1 MGNIRHTFTS
11 PLRHDHTCHLLYS
24 TYSKYEEDWSSY
36 PHTHYFTELFFV
48 LSGSGS
54 FLVEDETFPIAKH
67 DLIVINPNITHTEKS
82 SLEDP
87 LEYIVLGVDGLNF
100 VIDDANEYLLFHSD
114 EMKDQLDFY
123 FRTIL
128 EETENSQKDYEKVCQ
143 NLLNILV
150 VHLSRY
156 ASSSV
161 EIFPFHK
168 MESRECSRAKEQL
181 AALLHIPGL
190 YRLVPSVFV
199 KSTRSIFGPAAG
211 FAPKELQTGSGV
223 WRVDMMKCPYHD
235 TCAEY
240 GCPELCRC
248 FCDSDDISYTGLHPK
263 LIWERSMT
271 LGRGND
277 RCDFCM
283 KVR

>member
-67 DLIVINPNITHTEKS
+67 DLIVINPNITHPEKS

-161 EIFPFHK
+161 ETFTAGQSVILILLFGKILRWISSQRSHRSTSTIFLIPSQK
-168 MESRECSRAKEQL
+168 LMESRR
-181 AALLHIPGL
+181 
-190 YRLVPSVFV
+190 
-199 KSTRSIFGPAAG
+199 
-211 FAPKELQTGSGV
+211 
-223 WRVDMMKCPYHD
+223 
-235 TCAEY
+235 
-240 GCPELCRC
+240 
-248 FCDSDDISYTGLHPK
+248 
-263 LIWERSMT
+263 
-271 LGRGND
+271 
-277 RCDFCM
+277 
-283 KVR
+283 

>member
-143 NLLNILV
+143 NLLNIL
-150 VHLSRY
+150 S
-156 ASSSV
+156 
-161 EIFPFHK
+161 IFPATLPLLWRSFHSIK
-168 MESRECSRAKEQL
+168 WNPGNAAGQSVILILLFGKILRWISSQRSHRSTSTIFLIPSQKLMESRR
-181 AALLHIPGL
+181 
-190 YRLVPSVFV
+190 
-199 KSTRSIFGPAAG
+199 
-211 FAPKELQTGSGV
+211 
-223 WRVDMMKCPYHD
+223 
-235 TCAEY
+235 
-240 GCPELCRC
+240 
-248 FCDSDDISYTGLHPK
+248 
-263 LIWERSMT
+263 
-271 LGRGND
+271 
-277 RCDFCM
+277 
-283 KVR
+283 

>member
-114 EMKDQLDFY
+114 EMKNRLDFY

-168 MESRECSRAKEQL
+168 MESRECSRAKRYIDSSFQENITLDKL
-181 AALLHIPGL
+181 AEIAQINKYYFSHTFTETYGISPMNYLTQKRIFTSQELLTSTDMSLAQIAQQCGFSSSSYFTQCFRKSCGMTPTA
-190 YRLVPSVFV
+190 YRKQFL
-199 KSTRSIFGPAAG
+199 RN
-211 FAPKELQTGSGV
+211 Q
-223 WRVDMMKCPYHD
+223 
-235 TCAEY
+235 
-240 GCPELCRC
+240 
-248 FCDSDDISYTGLHPK
+248 
-263 LIWERSMT
+263 
-271 LGRGND
+271 
-277 RCDFCM
+277 
-283 KVR
+283 

>member
-1 MGNIRHTFTS
+1 M
-11 PLRHDHTCHLLYS
+11 
-24 TYSKYEEDWSSY
+24 
-36 PHTHYFTELFFV
+36 

-114 EMKDQLDFY
+114 EMKDRLDFY

-168 MESRECSRAKEQL
+168 MESRECSRAKRYIDSSFQENITLDKL
-181 AALLHIPGL
+181 AEIAQINKLSLIHI
-190 YRLVPSVFV
+190 
-199 KSTRSIFGPAAG
+199 
-211 FAPKELQTGSGV
+211 
-223 WRVDMMKCPYHD
+223 
-235 TCAEY
+235 
-240 GCPELCRC
+240 
-248 FCDSDDISYTGLHPK
+248 
-263 LIWERSMT
+263 
-271 LGRGND
+271 
-277 RCDFCM
+277 
-283 KVR
+283 

>member
-128 EETENSQKDYEKVCQ
+128 EETTY
-143 NLLNILV
+143 ILPNPGRDRELAEGLRKGLPESAE
-150 VHLSRY
+150 HSGRPSFPLRFLFCGDLS
-156 ASSSV
+156 
-161 EIFPFHK
+161 
-168 MESRECSRAKEQL
+168 
-181 AALLHIPGL
+181 IP
-190 YRLVPSVFV
+190 
-199 KSTRSIFGPAAG
+199 
-211 FAPKELQTGSGV
+211 
-223 WRVDMMKCPYHD
+223 
-235 TCAEY
+235 
-240 GCPELCRC
+240 
-248 FCDSDDISYTGLHPK
+248 
-263 LIWERSMT
+263 
-271 LGRGND
+271 
-277 RCDFCM
+277 
-283 KVR
+283 

>member
-114 EMKDQLDFY
+114 EMKDRLDFY

-150 VHLSRY
+150 VHLSR
-156 ASSSV
+156 
-161 EIFPFHK
+161 
-168 MESRECSRAKEQL
+168 
-181 AALLHIPGL
+181 
-190 YRLVPSVFV
+190 FV
-199 KSTRSIFGPAAG
+199 GTIRVTRFFRSIRWNPANAAG
-211 FAPKELQTGSGV
+211 QSVILILLSRKILHWINLQRLHRSTSIIFLILSQKPMGSL
-223 WRVDMMKCPYHD
+223 R
-235 TCAEY
+235 
-240 GCPELCRC
+240 
-248 FCDSDDISYTGLHPK
+248 
-263 LIWERSMT
+263 
-271 LGRGND
+271 
-277 RCDFCM
+277 
-283 KVR
+283 

>member
-24 TYSKYEEDWSSY
+24 TYSKYEEDWSVIR
-36 PHTHYFTELFFV
+36 THIISQNFFFV

-168 MESRECSRAKEQL
+168 MESRECSRAKRYIDSSFRENITLDKLSEIAQINKYYFSHTFTETYGISPMNYLTQKRIFTSQELLTSTDMSL
-181 AALLHIPGL
+181 AQIAQQCGFSSSSYFTQCFRKSCGMTPTA
-190 YRLVPSVFV
+190 YRKQFL
-199 KSTRSIFGPAAG
+199 RN
-211 FAPKELQTGSGV
+211 Q
-223 WRVDMMKCPYHD
+223 
-235 TCAEY
+235 
-240 GCPELCRC
+240 
-248 FCDSDDISYTGLHPK
+248 
-263 LIWERSMT
+263 
-271 LGRGND
+271 
-277 RCDFCM
+277 
-283 KVR
+283 

>member
-114 EMKDQLDFY
+114 EMKDRLDFY

-161 EIFPFHK
+161 EIF
-168 MESRECSRAKEQL
+168 
-181 AALLHIPGL
+181 
-190 YRLVPSVFV
+190 
-199 KSTRSIFGPAAG
+199 RSIRWNPANAAG
-211 FAPKELQTGSGV
+211 QSVILILLSGKILHWINLQRLHRSTSIIFLILSQKPMGSL
-223 WRVDMMKCPYHD
+223 R
-235 TCAEY
+235 
-240 GCPELCRC
+240 
-248 FCDSDDISYTGLHPK
+248 
-263 LIWERSMT
+263 
-271 LGRGND
+271 
-277 RCDFCM
+277 
-283 KVR
+283 